1 MTRPAA
7 REARNSEIERLHW
20 ADDFTFSSFGVRIGI
35 RVNQPNFKRSLEAI
49 LPPGH
54 KAAPSSAMNRI
65 YSLVLDGP
73 TDEHGMARLGSLYD
87 GAERLAKEHELGP
100 VLKFFE
106 ARLRQTV
113 AEMAPRRVFVHAG
126 VVAHRGRAIVIP
138 GPSMSGKSTLVA
150 ELIKCGA
157 TYYSDEYAVVDD
169 KGMVYPFAKP
179 ISLRAPGSFEG
190 IDCDAEQFGGAI
202 GAKPVPIGLVLITRY
217 AAAAKWHPRKLT
229 PAQGALALLA
239 HSIAARNRPR
249 RVMATLCQAL
259 EKALVLKSARGEASG
274 LAQHLLEV
282 LDGSAH

>member
-1 MTRPAA
+1 MD
-7 REARNSEIERLHW
+7 RL
-20 ADDFTFSSFGVRIGI
+20 
-35 RVNQPNFKRSLEAI
+35 
-49 LPPGH
+49 
-54 KAAPSSAMNRI
+54 

-100 VLKFFE
+100 VLKFLE

-190 IDCDAEQFGGAI
+190 IDCAAEQFGAAI
-202 GAKPVPIGLVLITRY
+202 GAKSVPIGLVLVTRY
-217 AAAAKWHPRKLT
+217 AAEAKWHPRKLT

-249 RVMATLCQAL
+249 RVMATLSQAL
-259 EKALVLKSARGEASG
+259 EKALVLKGARGDASG
-274 LAQHLLEV
+274 LAQQLLEV
-282 LDGSAH
+282 LDGSAD